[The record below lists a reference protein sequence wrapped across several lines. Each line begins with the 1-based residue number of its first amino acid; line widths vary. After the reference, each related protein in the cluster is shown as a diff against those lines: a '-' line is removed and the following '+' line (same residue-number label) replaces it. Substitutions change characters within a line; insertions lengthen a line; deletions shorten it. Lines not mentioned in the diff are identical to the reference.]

1 MIIIY
6 TLLIFRRDRNLKNK
20 FLLLVT
26 ITAFS
31 TSLTA
36 CSSNSTDKT
45 QDTSNKQSTVKIS
58 KNNSAKKSVSSSKYK
73 KQYSSSSKISSSSS
87 SFSSSSTGQVQSSS
101 SSQSSNQTE
110 DAAMNYSGTLT
121 DFVNTYGES
130 PVAYK
135 IDHGMSEEEAYR
147 STPDDLKSSGE
158 IQYQNMKGWK

>member
-20 FLLLVT
+20 FLLLVM

-36 CSSNSTDKT
+36 CSSNSADKT

-58 KNNSAKKSVSSSKYK
+58 KNNSAKKFVSSSKYK
-73 KQYSSSSKISSSSS
+73 KQYSSSK
-87 SFSSSSTGQVQSSS
+87 
-101 SSQSSNQTE
+101 SSNQTE

-121 DFVNTYGES
+121 DFVNTYVES

-158 IQYQNMKGWK
+158 IQYKNMKGWK